1 MYIYLKICVAKRWQ
15 QYISYIILKFT
26 IKMINVQVLVHSKK
40 KSQIEVPKKVL
51 GSLFFFFL
59 ECDLLGEICIQLL

>member
-26 IKMINVQVLVHSKK
+26 IEMINVQKVVHSKK
-40 KSQIEVPKKVL
+40 KVPNWSTKKGAWKFV
-51 GSLFFFFL
+51 FFFL
-59 ECDLLGEICIQLL
+59 ECNGDAYW